1 MIERKQ
7 FIENCNNSRILE
19 SFLIDP
25 IDGENAIAYNL
36 SFDYIPKKKK
46 ENQRRINYINQFTK
60 RVNLQIYEEARKRFE
75 FTVLKDRKEIKS
87 LNLEHKL
94 NEAELDCYTD
104 QEINEML
111 VAPIIEELVEFI
123 NGGRLSVDVF
133 VTLSPPLN
141 GKYVLLTSVK
151 RMN

>member
-60 RVNLQIYEEARKRFE
+60 RVNLQIYEEARKRFAGSGITSIE
-75 FTVLKDRKEIKS
+75 FNCDTIFVKS
-87 LNLEHKL
+87 
-94 NEAELDCYTD
+94 T
-104 QEINEML
+104 
-111 VAPIIEELVEFI
+111 
-123 NGGRLSVDVF
+123 
-133 VTLSPPLN
+133 
-141 GKYVLLTSVK
+141 
-151 RMN
+151 